1 MSDKLKNM
9 NENLIPLESVGCF
22 IDEKTGMT
30 YPMNNDNTPDMSLDV
45 FIEDCTDEWFMSLSP
60 MDNSEVQDIRI
71 NIGTYPNS

>member
-30 YPMNNDNTPDMSLDV
+30 YPMNNDNTPDL
-45 FIEDCTDEWFMSLSP
+45 E
-60 MDNSEVQDIRI
+60 
-71 NIGTYPNS
+71 